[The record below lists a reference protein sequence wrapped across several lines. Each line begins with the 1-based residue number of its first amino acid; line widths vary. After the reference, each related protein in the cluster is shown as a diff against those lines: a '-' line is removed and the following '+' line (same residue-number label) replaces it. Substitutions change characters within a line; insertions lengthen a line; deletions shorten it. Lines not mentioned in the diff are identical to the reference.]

1 MSNLYDTANQLER
14 ELRESQ
20 EFKAVEERLAAVN
33 NNEEAIALFNEFR
46 DVNVALQQK
55 QMSGQEVTEEDI
67 AKAQAIYQRAS
78 ENEHIKALTEAEQRL
93 NVVMQDINRIITSSL
108 QALYQP
114 K

>member
-67 AKAQAIYQRAS
+67 ANAQAIYQRAS
-78 ENEHIKALTEAEQRL
+78 ENEYIKALTEAEQRL
-93 NVVMQDINRIITSSL
+93 NVVMQDINRIITASL
-108 QALYQP
+108 QTLYQP